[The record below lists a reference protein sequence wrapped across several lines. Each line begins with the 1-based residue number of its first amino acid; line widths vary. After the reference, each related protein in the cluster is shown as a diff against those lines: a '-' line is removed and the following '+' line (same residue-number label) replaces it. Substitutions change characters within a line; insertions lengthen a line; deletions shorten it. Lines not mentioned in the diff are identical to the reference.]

1 MQNYVRIN
9 VITDINYR
17 YDNTVIIIYVHKAYN
32 IHGENPHR
40 FGFVVSFLPFQ
51 SKTRKKNKQNF
62 FPPYSRNMLCHF
74 IVMENFRGTKVEVM
88 QNLDELIF
96 R

>member
-17 YDNTVIIIYVHKAYN
+17 YDNTVIIIFVHKAYN

-62 FPPYSRNMLCHF
+62 FPPY
-74 IVMENFRGTKVEVM
+74 
-88 QNLDELIF
+88 
-96 R
+96 